1 MEPADGNRGLSRLTF
16 DFIRPPGRRVS
27 MRSDL
32 LQATNNMIVVATDL
46 APSKPVEYLG
56 EIVMDAGYRAVWFLF
71 KEQPFDIGRIY
82 RPDGTWTGYYADVLE
97 PVRWD
102 GSDPTTLEPI
112 IDLFLDLWIAPDG
125 RFEVLDV
132 DEFEEAGARG
142 SITAYQ
148 IDHARRVLQKMI
160 EATGRGDFPPAVVKQ
175 FLLRNTQPQE
185 GHWS

>member
-1 MEPADGNRGLSRLTF
+1 VEPADGNRGLSRLTF

-71 KEQPFDIGRIY
+71 KDQPYDIGRVY
-82 RPDGTWTGYYADVLE
+82 RPDGTWMGYYADVLE
-97 PVRWD
+97 PVRWN
-102 GSDPTTLEPI
+102 GSDPATLEPI

-125 RFEVLDV
+125 RFEVLDE
-132 DEFEEAGARG
+132 DEFEEAGVRG
-142 SITAYQ
+142 NITAHQ
-148 IDHARRVLQKMI
+148 IDHARRVLQDLVH
-160 EATGRGDFPPAVVKQ
+160 ATQRGSFPPAVVKE
-175 FLLRNTQPQE
+175 FLLRKTQPQE
-185 GHWS
+185 GH

>member
-1 MEPADGNRGLSRLTF
+1 LCMNFTIFALSSFFFYLMF
-16 DFIRPPGRRVS
+16 CLPP
-27 MRSDL
+27 RSTL
-32 LQATNNMIVVATDL
+32 FPYTTLFR
-46 APSKPVEYLG
+46 S
-56 EIVMDAGYRAVWFLF
+56 IVMDAGYRAVWFLF
-71 KEQPFDIGRIY
+71 KDQLYDVGRSY
-82 RPDGTWTGYYADVLE
+82 RPGGTWMGYYADVLE

-175 FLLRNTQPQE
+175 FPLRNTQPQE